1 MPRRWVFAAWL
12 ALLAPP
18 LGASAEP
25 ITAANWRK
33 HPAIVEIR
41 AIYQETRQAEV
52 AGRLRKEQRTSDCE
66 DIQRVL
72 YLNAGGSI
80 RSYHY
85 RGSSSDSWV
94 KIAYYYDRD
103 GALRFAFVQAGAFNG
118 TSIEFR
124 VYFSKAGERLWQER
138 RDLKGPGWTFR
149 DHRSDDWL
157 VKDPKRDFESE
168 SGECPMENGQ
178 DEETSAGRQ

>member
-12 ALLAPP
+12 ALLAPH

-52 AGRLRKEQRTSDCE
+52 AGRLRKEQRTLGDCQHTE
-66 DIQRVL
+66 RAL

-80 RSYHY
+80 RSYHVGG
-85 RGSSSDSWV
+85 GSEDSAV
-94 KIAYYYDRD
+94 QIAYYYDRD
-103 GALRFAFVQAGAFNG
+103 GALRFAFMQAGAANG
-118 TSIEFR
+118 TSIEYR
-124 VYFSKAGERLWQER
+124 VYLSKAGERLWQEQ
-138 RDLKGPGWTFR
+138 RDLKGPGWTFLDR
-149 DHRSDDWL
+149 QSDDWL
-157 VKDPKRDFESE
+157 IKDPKRDFESE
-168 SGECPMENGQ
+168 SECPVDPCLG
-178 DEETSAGRQ
+178 